1 MVQRSMGLVVV
12 VYSPGPA
19 GAAEST
25 NMYQGYRFSF
35 SQTVWWTRHTLMVVT
50 VYSTIL
56 AAIAYFTGFPW
67 LALPWQPVGLI
78 GVALAF
84 YLGFK
89 NNSAYDRVW
98 EARKIWGGIVNAS
111 RSYAVM
117 ARDFVHSDDKGPELQ
132 KELVHRHVAWLH
144 MLALE
149 LRKVTPWEH
158 QGKLSTGSRERYGTA
173 VKEAD
178 FEGVLETYVSE
189 EEAKYVL
196 SKGNRSSHLLSM
208 QSKRMMELREAG
220 IIDHFRHLAMQELIT
235 EFYTLQGKAE
245 RIKKFPLPR
254 QWVSANS
261 YCISIFMFLL
271 PFGMIDVFSHST
283 ETWTIW
289 LAVPATVVCFWIFW
303 LMDRVGEY
311 SENPFEGLANDV
323 PIRSM
328 ARGIEIDIRQMLDE
342 TDLPPKIGVVEGTDV
357 VV

>member
-1 MVQRSMGLVVV
+1 
-12 VYSPGPA
+12 
-19 GAAEST
+19 
-25 NMYQGYRFSF
+25 MYQGYRFSF
-35 SQTVWWTRHTLMVVT
+35 RASVWWTRHSIVFTT
-50 VYSTIL
+50 VYASAVACL
-56 AAIAYFTGFPW
+56 AFFSGW
-67 LALPWQPVGLI
+67 SWVALPWQPVGLI

-89 NNSAYDRVW
+89 NNSAYDRLW

-111 RSYAVM
+111 RSFAVM
-117 ARDFVHSDDKGPELQ
+117 ARDFVHSEEDGDALR

-144 MLALE
+144 MLTVE
-149 LRKVTPWEH
+149 LRKITPWEH
-158 QGKLSTGSRERYGTA
+158 QGAPSTASRERFGTA
-173 VKEAD
+173 MTEAD
-178 FEGVLETYVSE
+178 AEQVLAEYVSE
-189 EEAKYVL
+189 DEAEYIL
-196 SKGNRSSHLLSM
+196 SKGNRSSHLLSA
-208 QSKRMMELREAG
+208 QSRRMMELREAG

-254 QWVSANS
+254 QWVSANA
-261 YCISIFMFLL
+261 YCVAIFLALL
-271 PFGMIDVFSHST
+271 PFGMVDAFRSA
-283 ETWTIW
+283 EEPWTIF
-289 LAVPATVVCFWIFW
+289 LAIPGTVVCFWIFW

-342 TDLPPKIGVVEGTDV
+342 TDLPPKRGVVEGTDV